1 MTPSL
6 ILDTVASTLRV
17 SAEDMQS
24 KAKVDDEYRMSGRV
38 SEWTPARMARG
49 MVLHW
54 IKVRCPLAPEYGVGK
69 LLGME
74 PSRVDGERE
83 AFRERMRRNPELRKA
98 AAKIEDALKEAR
110 SKGKVRL

>member
-24 KAKVDDEYRMSGRV
+24 PVKVDDGHKMRV
-38 SEWTPARMARG
+38 SDWTPARTARG

-54 IKVRCPLAPEYGVGK
+54 IKVRCPLAPEYVVGK
-69 LLGME
+69 MLVMD
-74 PSRVDGERE
+74 PTSVDGERE
-83 AFRERMRRNPELRKA
+83 VFRDRMRRNPELRKA

-110 SKGKVRL
+110 SNKGKVRL